1 MSDGGSSDRAGPVA
15 GPSTGSSGYSV
26 ASTSAAYPGGPFA
39 PAASTSTASHFTPL
53 GSFASTAPPAPP
65 FYLPPPTIPSLP
77 LPPPPSFAAPS
88 AGVSPPQPAPAFDAA
103 AFPAIPQQSDA
114 SAPLTATPDTGVSFS
129 VPSFNL
135 AAFSPFADL
144 SHGLNGVDD
153 FFQSLD
159 LEIAA
164 WDSLPTATGSA
175 EPSPAEQPSITAL
188 GSAGAP
194 PPPADA
200 DENERIDSVDPTCA
214 CRPLPHVT
222 FPSVLTIAHSQT
234 TPSTT
239 RT

>member
-15 GPSTGSSGYSV
+15 GPSTGSSGYPV

-39 PAASTSTASHFTPL
+39 PAASTSTASHFAPL

-65 FYLPPPTIPSLP
+65 FYLPPSTVPSLP
-77 LPPPPSFAAPS
+77 LPPPPTFAAPS
-88 AGVSPPQPAPAFDAA
+88 AGVSPPQPPPAFDAA

-144 SHGLNGVDD
+144 PHGLNGVDD

-175 EPSPAEQPSITAL
+175 EPSPAEQSSITAL